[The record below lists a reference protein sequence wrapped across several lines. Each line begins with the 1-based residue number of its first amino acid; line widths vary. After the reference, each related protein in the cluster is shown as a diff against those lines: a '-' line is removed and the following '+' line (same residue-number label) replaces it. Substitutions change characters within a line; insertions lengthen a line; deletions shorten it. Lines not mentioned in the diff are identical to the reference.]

1 MITYHWQKVS
11 STAFSMPFKYF
22 TSNSALYKEQ
32 CNNAINA
39 QSHFNPARAADTSA
53 ALLLTHCSWNHVPY
67 ERSDPLTWAQKTYAP
82 LTAYAMQTVFGCVCV
97 NMALCVCF
105 ECVWAHSLQESAQV
119 LNCFKFNKHCL
130 DFASENP
137 CVNCAARL

>member
-53 ALLLTHCSWNHVPY
+53 ALLL
-67 ERSDPLTWAQKTYAP
+67 ERTAQACAVWT
-82 LTAYAMQTVFGCVCV
+82 LWSINMSSENIRTADRIRNANSVWVCVCEHGI
-97 NMALCVCF
+97 MCVLRVCM
-105 ECVWAHSLQESAQV
+105 SAQSPGER
-119 LNCFKFNKHCL
+119 
-130 DFASENP
+130 ASAELFQ
-137 CVNCAARL
+137 V

>member
-1 MITYHWQKVS
+1 MYSMHKV
-11 STAFSMPFKYF
+11 TLIQRVQRIRCC
-22 TSNSALYKEQ
+22 T
-32 CNNAINA
+32 
-39 QSHFNPARAADTSA
+39 AAD
-53 ALLLTHCSWNHVPY
+53 ALLL
-67 ERSDPLTWAQKTYAP
+67 ERTTQACAVWTLWSINMSSENIR
-82 LTAYAMQTVFGCVCV
+82 TADRIRNANSVWCV

-105 ECVWAHSLQESAQV
+105 ECVWAHSLQESARV